1 MDPDLQV
8 QTVLR
13 AFFAT
18 FRRVGSATATVRSF
32 REREL
37 LFPRRWRTGPHK
49 GELCWAPLDNSHVLD
64 TLHNPRYAGAF
75 AYGRTQLRKTADGRT
90 SAVNLPREQWHT
102 LIADAHPGYISW
114 AEFEDNQR
122 RLRENAQAQG
132 EDRRKSPPREGP
144 ALLQGLVICG
154 RCGGRMT
161 VGYLQRGSELLPEY
175 RCSSASIQQARR
187 MCQRVPGHG
196 LDRAIG
202 ELLVET
208 VTPLAL
214 EVALSVQEELEL
226 RAEEADRLR
235 RQQVERA
242 RYEAELA
249 QRRFLRV
256 DPDHRLV
263 ADSLEAEWN
272 HKLRALAAAQ
282 EDYERQREAD
292 RPLLDEEKRA
302 QILTLATDFPRLW
315 RDPATPVRERKRM
328 VRLILEDV
336 TLLRQEQI
344 VAHVR
349 FRAGATRTLSVP
361 VPPKIWQTWQTPRAV
376 VQEVD
381 RLLEYHHEAEVAAI
395 LNARG
400 LRPGRATRYN
410 WYSIFSI
417 RQHYG
422 LTDHFTRLRQRGLL
436 TEAEAAAL
444 LNVSGQTVRR
454 WRSAGKLVG
463 HQFNAKG
470 ECLYEA
476 PGENPPVKWAFQR
489 SPRPNRALLPL
500 DPGKEVQSDA

>member
-1 MDPDLQV
+1 M
-8 QTVLR
+8 
-13 AFFAT
+13 
-18 FRRVGSATATVRSF
+18 
-32 REREL
+32 
-37 LFPRRWRTGPHK
+37 
-49 GELCWAPLDNSHVLD
+49 
-64 TLHNPRYAGAF
+64 
-75 AYGRTQLRKTADGRT
+75 RKTADGRT
-90 SAVNLPREQWHT
+90 SAIDLPREQWHT

-114 AEFEDNQR
+114 AEYEDNQR

-161 VGYLQRGSELLPEY
+161 VGYLQRGSELWPEY
-175 RCSSASIQQARR
+175 RCQSASIQQARPT
-187 MCQRVPGHG
+187 CQRVPGHG
-196 LDRAIG
+196 LDGAIG

-214 EVALSVQEELEL
+214 EVTLSVQEELEM
-226 RAEEADRLR
+226 RAGEADLLR
-235 RQQVERA
+235 RQQLERA

-292 RPLLDEEKRA
+292 RLLLDEEKRA
-302 QILTLATDFPRLW
+302 QILALATDFPRLW

-349 FRAGATRTLSVP
+349 FRGGATRTLSVP
-361 VPPKIWQTWQTPRAV
+361 LPPKVWQTWQTPRTV
-376 VQEVD
+376 VEEVD
-381 RLLEYHHEAEVAAI
+381 RLLDHHHEAEVATI

-422 LTDHFTRLRQRGLL
+422 LTDRFTRLRQRGLL

-444 LNVSGQTVRR
+444 LNVSGPTVRR
-454 WRSAGKLVG
+454 WRRAGELVG

-476 PGENPPVKWAFQR
+476 PGENPPVKWALQR
-489 SPRPNRALLPL
+489 SQRRDRGLLPL
-500 DPGKEVQSDA
+500 NPGKEV